1 MPNGD
6 GKSGKRDGSRGRE
19 TEDSYIGRSGER
31 GGGPKGGIFEREKKK
46 ERRLGVKE
54 RTRGKG
60 SKGSGAKDR
69 EREEGKEN
77 DQGTQRALV
86 LLTGR

>member
-1 MPNGD
+1 M
-6 GKSGKRDGSRGRE
+6 RERE
-19 TEDSYIGRSGER
+19 TEDSYIGRR
-31 GGGPKGGIFEREKKK
+31 GRREGRQKGGIYTRQREKKRGRDRRLGIREREDERERFERE
-46 ERRLGVKE
+46 R
-54 RTRGKG
+54 
-60 SKGSGAKDR
+60 AKDR

>member
-1 MPNGD
+1 M
-6 GKSGKRDGSRGRE
+6 
-19 TEDSYIGRSGER
+19 
-31 GGGPKGGIFEREKKK
+31 
-46 ERRLGVKE
+46 KE
-54 RTRGKG
+54 RTRGERVERER
-60 SKGSGAKDR
+60 AKDR